1 MSIRNGRLIVFLTA
15 LSCVRFAHAVQA
27 QGYGSPAPPSSRSD
41 ATALGPA
48 VDAANRRFENTFNSG
63 DAAGAARE
71 FYSKDARILPPG
83 SETVQGREK
92 IAAYW
97 AAAATAPQTGVRQ
110 LQLATL
116 DLQPVG
122 DAAYEIGRA
131 TLTLANGQR
140 VTPRYLIVWKKENG
154 VWRRYLDIWNM
165 DNN

>member
-1 MSIRNGRLIVFLTA
+1 MSIRIARLVVFLSALGSLTSAHTMQGQGYQSPAPASSKSDLTA
-15 LSCVRFAHAVQA
+15 LGA
-27 QGYGSPAPPSSRSD
+27 
-41 ATALGPA
+41 A
-48 VDAANRRFENTFNSG
+48 VDAANRRFENAFNSG

-71 FYSKDARILPPG
+71 FYARDARILPPG
-83 SETVQGREK
+83 SETVQGGEK

-97 AAAATAPQTGVRQ
+97 VAAAAAPQAGVRR
-110 LQLATL
+110 LQLSTL

-140 VTPRYLIVWKKENG
+140 VTPRYLIVWKKEDG

-165 DNN
+165 DTN

>member
-1 MSIRNGRLIVFLTA
+1 MSFRVARLVVFLAA
-15 LSCVRFAHAVQA
+15 LGCVPFGRAL
-27 QGYGSPAPPSSRSD
+27 QGQSSPYASPPSTTSD
-41 ATALGPA
+41 PAALRRA
-48 VDAANRRFENTFNSG
+48 VDAANRRFESAFNSG

-71 FYSKDARILPPG
+71 FYARNARILPPG
-83 SETVQGREK
+83 NGTVQGVEK

-97 AAAATAPQTGVRQ
+97 AAAATAPQTGVRRV
-110 LQLATL
+110 LLSTL

-140 VTPRYLIVWKKENG
+140 VMPRYLIVWTKEDG

-165 DNN
+165 DTH

>member
-1 MSIRNGRLIVFLTA
+1 MSFRTGRLIVFLTA
-15 LSCVRFAHAVQA
+15 LSCVTFARAVQG
-27 QGYGSPAPPSSRSD
+27 QGYGYTSPPSSKSD
-41 ATALGPA
+41 PTALASA
-48 VDAANRRFENTFNSG
+48 VDAANRRFENAYNSG

-71 FYSKDARILPPG
+71 FYTRDARILPPG

-97 AAAATAPQTGVRQ
+97 AAAASTPQTGVRR
-110 LQLATL
+110 LQLSTL

-140 VTPRYLIVWKKENG
+140 VTPRYLIVWKKEDG
-154 VWRRYLDIWNM
+154 VWRRYQDIWNM
-165 DNN
+165 DTN

>member
-1 MSIRNGRLIVFLTA
+1 MSIRIARLIAVLTA
-15 LSCVRFAHAVQA
+15 LGCVTFAQVVQG
-27 QGYGSPAPPSSRSD
+27 QGYGSPAPPLSKSA
-41 ATALGPA
+41 ATALGAA
-48 VDAANRRFENTFNSG
+48 VDAANRRFENTYNSG

-71 FYSKDARILPPG
+71 FYAKDARILPPG

-97 AAAATAPQTGVRQ
+97 AAAATAPETGVRR

-116 DLQPVG
+116 DLQPIG

-140 VTPRYLIVWKKENG
+140 VTPRYLIVWKKEDG
-154 VWRRYLDIWNM
+154 VWRRYLDTWNI
-165 DNN
+165 DTN